1 MATSGEVTARDR
13 GLCHGM
19 RIQREFAPAQ
29 WRERID
35 EIRDN
40 AERDVAREYL
50 RAIWQRTKAAR
61 AARELIERRQREQQL
76 MEDAE
81 WL

>member
-1 MATSGEVTARDR
+1 MAGDVTARDR

-19 RIQREFAPAQ
+19 RIQREFEPSQ
-29 WRERID
+29 WRDRID
-35 EIRDN
+35 EIQDQ

-50 RAIWQRTKAAR
+50 RGIWRRTKAAR